1 MNNLKRGLKG
11 ISVLKKLLISYVLI
25 LLLLIASNLLIFNR
39 ASEVLVEKEITYNKM
54 SLNYTRDI
62 LDQNIKE
69 IYNSCVALLKNNDTM
84 RRIAKMDKVWNQT
97 ILIDRLMEFTQ
108 KNSLVEHAVLFNP
121 TLDYVLYEDGSMN
134 AEKAFGSYF
143 QYQNLHGE
151 KLPDKLNQA
160 SIG

>member
-62 LDQNIKE
+62 LDKNIKE
-69 IYNSCVALLKNNDTM
+69 IYNSCVA
-84 RRIAKMDKVWNQT
+84 
-97 ILIDRLMEFTQ
+97 
-108 KNSLVEHAVLFNP
+108 
-121 TLDYVLYEDGSMN
+121 
-134 AEKAFGSYF
+134 
-143 QYQNLHGE
+143 
-151 KLPDKLNQA
+151 
-160 SIG
+160 